1 MEDFYLNLNSR
12 TRIADFLSEWLGY
25 GSKDIKT
32 KADSTLTAYD
42 DGKDLDVVEMA
53 DVARDLAIDIWPTR
67 FALNRFFSEEGGMI
81 EWDMVE
87 KAVTR
92 STAHLMERFRK
103 TSGVKSL
110 DELFEHDDFDISFK
124 DAEKSEIEQV
134 RIHVREDYWKQHAEN
149 LVKLVE
155 EGRIILEKFLQEMG
169 KMRKIAEG
177 LPTMLQDELYSKIS
191 RFEDRVLF
199 YGEHIPLEML
209 NEELAYYTEQKE
221 LPIEQ

>member
-25 GSKDIKT
+25 GSKDIKA
-32 KADSTLTAYD
+32 KADTLLTAYD
-42 DGKDLDVVEMA
+42 DGKELVAADMA
-53 DVARDLAIDIWPTR
+53 DVVRDLAIDIWPIR
-67 FALNRFFSEEGGMI
+67 FALNRFFTEEGGMV
-81 EWDMVE
+81 EWDLVE

-103 TSGVKSL
+103 TSGVNSL
-110 DELFEHDDFDISFK
+110 DDLFNHDDFDMSFK
-124 DAEKSEIEQV
+124 DAERSEIEQV
-134 RIHVREDYWKQHAEN
+134 RIHIREDYWKNHSQN
-149 LVKLVE
+149 LEKLEQEGRLILEQFVE
-155 EGRIILEKFLQEMG
+155 EME

-191 RFEDRVLF
+191 RFEDRTLY
-199 YGEHIPLEML
+199 YGEHIPMELL

-221 LPIEQ
+221 LPID